1 MVGFFFPSLNSFS
14 PTPLF
19 IQLLPMSRISY
30 YFRLHLDRIKSL
42 PLMRPSGSCTLGE
55 KYVIWFFFSSY
66 MEADFNLKI
75 LRSTFQKHTVVC
87 DCGIKV
93 LRCFNFCPL
102 WIFFSSNNLPLTNLH
117 NISKVIIRGFVIIY
131 FRPTFKS

>member
-1 MVGFFFPSLNSFS
+1 
-14 PTPLF
+14 
-19 IQLLPMSRISY
+19 
-30 YFRLHLDRIKSL
+30 
-42 PLMRPSGSCTLGE
+42 
-55 KYVIWFFFSSY
+55 

-87 DCGIKV
+87 DYGIKV
-93 LRCFNFCPL
+93 LRDVLSFVHCGF
-102 WIFFSSNNLPLTNLH
+102 FFSSNNLPLTNLH